1 MHLNEAKQLLQKNGY
16 RVLNE
21 ETYEKEY
28 LDTLREF
35 IMKKAEEENFTVDKD
50 ELESVMFEAF
60 DRDMDLE
67 DAKEKVWNA
76 VYIDKN
82 GTGLNNVKRSK
93 KSI

>member
-1 MHLNEAKQLLQKNGY
+1 MHLNEAKQLLEKNGY

-28 LDTLREF
+28 LDKLREF
-35 IMKKAEEENFTVDKD
+35 IMKKAEEENFTVNED

-60 DRDMDLE
+60 ERDMDLE
-67 DAKEKVWNA
+67 TAKEKVWNA

-82 GTGLNNVKRSK
+82 GTGLE
-93 KSI
+93 IE

>member
-1 MHLNEAKQLLQKNGY
+1 MHLNEAKQLLEKNGY

-28 LDTLREF
+28 LDKLREF

-67 DAKEKVWNA
+67 TAKEKVWNA

-82 GTGLNNVKRSK
+82 GTGLE
-93 KSI
+93 IE

>member
-28 LDTLREF
+28 LDKLREF

-67 DAKEKVWNA
+67 VAKEKVWNA
-76 VYIDKN
+76 LAGSKE
-82 GTGLNNVKRSK
+82 KSK
-93 KSI
+93 KV

>member
-35 IMKKAEEENFTVDKD
+35 IMKKAEEENFNVDKD

-82 GTGLNNVKRSK
+82 GTGLE
-93 KSI
+93 IE

>member
-28 LDTLREF
+28 LDKLREF
-35 IMKKAEEENFTVDKD
+35 IMKKAEEENFTVDED
-50 ELESVMFEAF
+50 ELEAVMFEAF
-60 DRDMDLE
+60 ERDMDLE
-67 DAKEKVWNA
+67 TAKEKVWNA

-82 GTGLNNVKRSK
+82 GTGLE
-93 KSI
+93 IE

>member
-28 LDTLREF
+28 LDKLREF

-67 DAKEKVWNA
+67 VAKEKVWNA

-82 GTGLNNVKRSK
+82 GTGLE
-93 KSI
+93 IE

>member
-1 MHLNEAKQLLQKNGY
+1 MHLNEAKQLLEKNGY

-28 LDTLREF
+28 LDKLREF
-35 IMKKAEEENFTVDKD
+35 IMKKAEEENFTVNED

-60 DRDMDLE
+60 ERDMDME
-67 DAKEKVWNA
+67 TAKEKVWNA

-82 GTGLNNVKRSK
+82 GTGLE
-93 KSI
+93 IE

>member
-28 LDTLREF
+28 LDKLREF

-67 DAKEKVWNA
+67 VAKEKVWLA
-76 VYIDKN
+76 VYMDKDAEPQE
-82 GTGLNNVKRSK
+82 
-93 KSI
+93 IE

>member
-1 MHLNEAKQLLQKNGY
+1 MHLSEAKQLLQNNGY

-28 LDTLREF
+28 LDKLREF

-67 DAKEKVWNA
+67 VAKEKVWNA

-82 GTGLNNVKRSK
+82 GTDLE
-93 KSI
+93 IE